1 MSLRLSLLSRHLSS
15 PSNLSR
21 SIPTRRTFSTTVSSN
36 MPASLKLFTLG
47 TPNGKKVHVY
57 LEELKAAYGN
67 IEYDV
72 EKINIGTNVQKECVS
87 SLQSDYRT

>member
-1 MSLRLSLLSRHLSS
+1 
-15 PSNLSR
+15 
-21 SIPTRRTFSTTVSSN
+21 

-67 IEYDV
+67 IDYDV
-72 EKINIGTNVQKECVS
+72 EKINISTNVQKECV
-87 SLQSDYRT
+87 LILHIAR

>member
-1 MSLRLSLLSRHLSS
+1 
-15 PSNLSR
+15 
-21 SIPTRRTFSTTVSSN
+21 
-36 MPASLKLFTLG
+36 MPASLKLFTAP

-72 EKINIGTNVQKECVS
+72 EKIDIRTNVQKECVFFLTSRCVYADYAQS
-87 SLQSDYRT
+87 SLKDRGSSR